1 MDYVAYLNPI
11 ELRVHE
17 MIVRKAKIIE
27 NGPICRRYDIFGFFD
42 ARRREM
48 TICTSRI
55 KATEPLEQAQMI
67 NQTLMHESVHL
78 AQACKDGTGYLAPF
92 GLKRST
98 MILAAS
104 RQAGLRKVVAFDSRL
119 ALIDHEAFYM
129 EDKPEKVQYV
139 VRKYCF

>member
-1 MDYVAYLNPI
+1 LNPI
-11 ELRVHE
+11 ELLVHK
-17 MIVRKAKIIE
+17 MIVR
-27 NGPICRRYDIFGFFD
+27 RRELLKMDSSVDGMTSLVFFD

-55 KATEPLEQAQMI
+55 KATESSEQDQMI

-119 ALIDHEAFYM
+119 AFIDHEAFYM

-139 VRKYCF
+139 VRKYYF